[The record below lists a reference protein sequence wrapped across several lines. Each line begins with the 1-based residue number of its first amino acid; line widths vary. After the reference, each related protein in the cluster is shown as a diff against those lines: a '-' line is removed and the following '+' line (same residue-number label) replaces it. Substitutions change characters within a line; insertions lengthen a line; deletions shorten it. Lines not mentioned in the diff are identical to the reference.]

1 MNGIEGLRG
10 LPEKYGMAFSVLSI
24 LLSLLNCFFGYKLLR
39 LWTTLLGFLIG
50 GVGAYL
56 AASAFGFE
64 MTWAVLIGFVGGT
77 VVGALSFSIYR
88 FGVFL
93 FTFIMGLGMGLQLFQ
108 QNETAAW
115 ISGALLGIGFAILSV
130 SYIRQI
136 VIVSSSLS
144 GGINAGADLIT
155 LFHISDFWVPYL
167 IEAVLV
173 ILGIWIQFRTTKTKK
188 KRYR

>member
-1 MNGIEGLRG
+1 MNGIEGLRQ
-10 LPEKYGMAFSVLSI
+10 LPQKYGMVFLGLSI

-50 GVGAYL
+50 AVGAYL

-108 QNETAAW
+108 QNEIAAW
-115 ISGALLGIGFAILSV
+115 ISGVLLGIGFAILSV

-155 LFHISDFWVPYL
+155 LFHISDLWVSYL

-173 ILGIWIQFRTTKTKK
+173 ILGILVQLRTTQK

>member
-1 MNGIEGLRG
+1 MNGIEGLRE
-10 LPEKYGMAFSVLSI
+10 LPQKYGMVFLVLSI

-56 AASAFGFE
+56 VASAFGFE
-64 MTWAVLIGFVGGT
+64 MTWAVLIGFVGAT

-115 ISGALLGIGFAILSV
+115 ISGVLLGIGFAILSV

-144 GGINAGADLIT
+144 GGVNAGADLGT
-155 LFHISDFWVPYL
+155 LFHVGGLWTVYL

-173 ILGIWIQFRTTKTKK
+173 ILGILVQLRMTKTKK
-188 KRYR
+188 KRY

>member
-1 MNGIEGLRG
+1 MNGIEGLRE
-10 LPEKYGMAFSVLSI
+10 LPQKYGMVFLGLSI

-39 LWTTLLGFLIG
+39 LWTTLLGFLLG
-50 GVGAYL
+50 GMGAYL

-64 MTWAVLIGFVGGT
+64 MMWSVLIGFVGAT
-77 VVGALSFSIYR
+77 VVGAVSFSIYR

-144 GGINAGADLIT
+144 GGVNAGADLGT
-155 LFHISDFWVPYL
+155 LFHAGDLWVVYL

-173 ILGIWIQFRTTKTKK
+173 ILGILIQFRTTKTKK